1 MAEDSV
7 ESDEVPKE
15 ELYQAYKR
23 FCNDHS
29 LAVLSKE
36 IFGKNLKRQ
45 MGKWKLGESGE
56 ASGEQRTL
64 WTGAKLAQKNIILY
78 CDKKH

>member
-1 MAEDSV
+1 V

-36 IFGKNLKRQ
+36 TFGKNLKRNV
-45 MGKWKLGESGE
+45 GKWKLGESRE
-56 ASGEQRTL
+56 ASGERRTL
-64 WTGAKLAQKNIILY
+64 WAGVKLVQKYNIELRQETLNV
-78 CDKKH
+78 